1 MYTLITLWC
10 NNLIVQLYSPST
22 IIPFVTFHSN
32 MATSFNDDWQA
43 GKKFLECNSY
53 MLDNHLYCDVKF
65 HVGKAGRLI
74 SAHTYVL
81 ARRSSIFAAMFYGS
95 LPETSDVI
103 VVSDIEPE
111 VFDILLKYIYL
122 FIFIFLKLVSKI

>member
-1 MYTLITLWC
+1 
-10 NNLIVQLYSPST
+10 
-22 IIPFVTFHSN
+22 

-43 GKKFLECNSY
+43 GKKLLECKKY

-74 SAHTYVL
+74 SAHKYVL
-81 ARRSSIFAAMFYGS
+81 ASRSSVFAAMFYGS
-95 LPETSDVI
+95 LPETSDII